1 MNRININVSKMGF
14 WLLARIAY
22 DAKLV
27 AAVRDETAH
36 AFQGDGLD
44 MKYLTER
51 CPLLKSIWLESLRLV
66 SGISSVRHVT
76 EDTVIGGKVVRQG
89 SKVMVSGRQLH
100 LDEAVWGRDAHEFN
114 PQRFLQNPKLEHH
127 PSFRPFGGGATLCP
141 GRIFARH
148 LNYAFVALV
157 LHRFEIELAA
167 PQHFPN
173 CEAKDAGFGI
183 TMSKDDLLVKLSTRK
198 E

>member
-1 MNRININVSKMGF
+1 MGF

-22 DAKLV
+22 DAGLRT
-27 AAVRDETAH
+27 AVRNETAH
-36 AFQGDGLD
+36 AFQGDKLD
-44 MKYLTER
+44 MKCLTER

-66 SGISSVRHVT
+66 SGISSVRHVIENT
-76 EDTVIGGKVVRQG
+76 IIGGTVVRQG
-89 SKVMVSGRQLH
+89 SKVMISGRQLH
-100 LDEAVWGRDAHEFN
+100 LDEAVWGKDACDFN

-148 LNYAFVALV
+148 LNHAFIALV
-157 LHRFEIELAA
+157 LHRFDVELAA
-167 PQHFPN
+167 PQPFPR

-183 TMSKDDLLVKLSTRK
+183 TMSKDDLLVKLSARK
-198 E
+198 A